1 MDKHFSTRQI
11 CLGIGTLFLLLG
23 AIGLMS
29 PDFAGG
35 HFSLTVNMLH
45 IASGF
50 VAFVVARSKKDYFS
64 YIFSLGGFIFTAAL
78 ALIGIVIGAPGI
90 SHVGLNQEDPFL
102 IIVIPRIIEL
112 GIFDHLINTGLA
124 ILFAMG
130 IYNYNNPKNTKKID
144 KESLDRFENE
154 GGAIKKK

>member
-1 MDKHFSTRQI
+1 MDKQFSTRQI
-11 CLGIGTLFLLLG
+11 CLGIGTSFLLLG

-50 VAFVVARSKKDYFS
+50 AAFVVARSKTDYFS
-64 YIFSLGGFIFTAAL
+64 YVFSLGGFIFTAAL

-102 IIVIPRIIEL
+102 IIVIPRII
-112 GIFDHLINTGLA
+112 DHLINTGLA

-130 IYNYNNPKNTKKID
+130 IYNYNNPKNSKRID

-154 GGAIKKK
+154 GGAVKKK